1 MCFCSQQKL
10 YDRLLRA
17 YGLAYASTTA
27 PRLLNLLL
35 LLYRKKPA
43 RTNVLSSVSGIP
55 SFAYYVVSRMF
66 ITRRVFAVR
75 FWMAV
80 PTTQKVLLIQ
90 SFCNQIYCVLAGS
103 LAVRRFPTFCA
114 ALVGGYTF
122 LQWPLSLLFDYA
134 SIPVVGKKIPSK
146 RLSHAAP
153 RFLAAVVS
161 AWFSLEILNYKVI
174 AKVDRKDS
182 EQAAQDQQQH
192 TADDLTLQT
201 AKILYSKVSQ
211 TSPPVLAGRT
221 VDLTLLAVTRA
232 LDSIVVNLYRLSHP
246 SFNNTASVSSTLTA
260 ISRYADTFIFAFSSG
275 TVVRLHLGADSA

>member
-1 MCFCSQQKL
+1 MARATNRKPFLARNVQSL
-10 YDRLLRA
+10 FFPLLRA

-43 RTNVLSSVSGIP
+43 RTNVLSS
-55 SFAYYVVSRMF
+55 
-66 ITRRVFAVR
+66 
-75 FWMAV
+75 
-80 PTTQKVLLIQ
+80 
-90 SFCNQIYCVLAGS
+90 IYCVLAGS

-246 SFNNTASVSSTLTA
+246 SFTNTASVSSTLTA